1 MGSGTIYFFHKFLD
15 PEKRVRDPGRAREK
29 SPKKWVRNPTA
40 IFFENQKSDTQKNGS
55 GTLASHWNP
64 KKWDQLGPKKMG
76 SGPSPLSPPLETPKS
91 GKDQHESSN
100 SNEMGPDPKEMDNG
114 TILIGMEPD
123 TISIVSEPKSLGC
136 LIRAGLFHF

>member
-1 MGSGTIYFFHKFLD
+1 
-15 PEKRVRDPGRAREK
+15 
-29 SPKKWVRNPTA
+29 
-40 IFFENQKSDTQKNGS
+40 
-55 GTLASHWNP
+55 
-64 KKWDQLGPKKMG
+64 MG
-76 SGPSPLSPPLETPKS
+76 SGPSPLSPPLEKPKS

-114 TILIGMEPD
+114 TISIGMEPD